1 MSAAIYPFEIL
12 AARLDG
18 DLHYDTKWR
27 ILYATDASAYREIP
41 AAVCL
46 PAHSGDITEVLKF
59 CREHE
64 LPVIPR
70 TAGTSL
76 AGQVVGR
83 GMVLDFS
90 KYMNRILEL
99 NTDEAWVK
107 VEPGVILDELNAFL
121 KPHGLFFGPE
131 TSTSNRCMMG
141 GMVANNACGSH
152 SLVYGSTRDHT
163 LEIEAILYDGSK
175 VLCKELT
182 NDQFRAKC
190 IGNTLENKI
199 YNQIFSI
206 LSDKEN
212 RQEIKEQYPDQRLR
226 RRNTGYALDL
236 LAASMPFDD
245 STSYFNFCKMLA
257 GSEGSLAIFTAIKLN
272 LVPLPPP
279 EKALVCV
286 HLNSVEEALHA
297 NLIALK
303 YDPVA
308 VELIDKVVLD
318 CTKTNITQQK
328 NRFFIKDDPGAILI
342 VEFASHTK
350 KEIEQAAAGME
361 SHMRK
366 ESLGY
371 HFPVIF
377 GHDIPKVWALRK
389 AGLGLLSNVPGDAK
403 PVAVIEDTAVH
414 VEQLPDFIRELQQI
428 MSRLGLSCV
437 YHAHIGTGELHLR
450 PVLNLKN
457 PADVERFYQVA
468 KETAFLVKKYRGSL
482 SGEHGDGRLR
492 AEFIPIVLGEKVT
505 RLLQE
510 VKQTWDPHNLLNPGK
525 IVHPPPMRSSLR
537 YSPGQSM
544 KKFPAMFRYPEA
556 GSFLAAVEKCNG
568 SGDCRKPHTMGGVM
582 CPSYH
587 ATRDEDATT
596 RGRANLLREF
606 ITRSPKKNPFHHREI
621 VEVLELCI
629 SCKACKAECPANVDM
644 AKYKAEALHQ
654 HHLTQGIPWRS
665 RLIGAFHQLY
675 GLGAAMPALFN
686 FIATK
691 KTSQLLI
698 KKIIGFAQ
706 ERPLPLLQGVTLKGW
721 TKKNLKEL
729 NHRHQGDKHLYLF
742 CDEFTNLTDS
752 DTGIHAILLLHE
764 MGYRVSVIKHHDSG
778 RAALSKGLLK
788 KAKEAANANVNS
800 FEGIVNEKEP
810 LVGIEPSAILG
821 FRDEYPL
828 LVDNHLQDKAK
839 ELARHVYTFEEFICR
854 ELEAGQI
861 DTSLFNERP
870 KQVLFHGH
878 CHQKALSSNQYALR
892 MMAIPANTTVSEID
906 CGCCGMAGSFGYE
919 KAHYD
924 LSMRI
929 GELSLFPA
937 VRAASPQTI
946 IAASGTSCRSQIHDG
961 TGRKALHPI
970 DVLFHML
977 KEKPP
982 DR

>member
-1 MSAAIYPFEIL
+1 MSAANYPFETL
-12 AARLDG
+12 AARLEG
-18 DLHYDTKWR
+18 DLYYDTKWR
-27 ILYATDASAYREIP
+27 ILYATDASAYRELP

-46 PAHSGDITEVLKF
+46 PAHAGDISEVLGF

-64 LPVIPR
+64 LPLIPR

-83 GMVLDFS
+83 GLVLDFS

-131 TSTSNRCMMG
+131 TSTSNRCMIG

-163 LEIEAILYDGSK
+163 LEIEAMLSDGSV
-175 VLCKELT
+175 VLFKSLT
-182 NDQFRAKC
+182 NDEFRAKC
-190 IGNTLENKI
+190 IGNTLENNI

-212 RQEIKEQYPDQRLR
+212 RQEIMEQYPDPRLR

-236 LAASMPFDD
+236 LAETRPFDD
-245 STSYFNFCKMLA
+245 NTTYFNFCNMLA
-257 GSEGSLAIFTAIKLN
+257 GSEGSLAIFTTIKLN

-303 YDPVA
+303 YEPVA

-318 CTKTNITQQK
+318 CTRTNITQQK

-342 VEFASHTK
+342 VEFAAYTRN
-350 KEIEQAAAGME
+350 EIEQTAASME
-361 SHMRK
+361 LHMRK
-366 ESLGY
+366 EALGY
-371 HFPVIF
+371 HFPVLF
-377 GHDIPKVWALRK
+377 NNDIPKVWALRK

-414 VEQLPDFIRELQQI
+414 VEQLPAFIRELQEI
-428 MSRLGLSCV
+428 MGRLKLSCV

-468 KETAFLVKKYRGSL
+468 KETAYLVKKYRGSL

-510 VKQTWDPHNLLNPGK
+510 VKQTWDPYKLLNPGK
-525 IVHPPPMRSSLR
+525 IVFPAPMRSSLR
-537 YSPGQSM
+537 YSPGQGR
-544 KKFPAMFRYPEA
+544 KKFPAMFSYPEA
-556 GSFLAAVEKCNG
+556 GSFLSAVEKCNG

-587 ATRDEDATT
+587 ATLDEDATT

-606 ITRSPKKNPFHHREI
+606 ITHSPKKNPFHHREI

-629 SCKACKAECPANVDM
+629 SCKACKSECPANVDM

-654 HHLTQGIPWRS
+654 YYLTQGIPWRS
-665 RLIGAFHQLY
+665 RLIGAFHKLY
-675 GLGAAMPALFN
+675 SLGAIMPGLFN
-686 FIATK
+686 LVATAT
-691 KTSQLLI
+691 TSQSLI
-698 KKIIGFAQ
+698 KRIIGFAR
-706 ERPLPLLQGVTLKGW
+706 ERPLPLLRRYTLKAW
-721 TKKNLKEL
+721 VKKNLDEL
-729 NHRHQGDKHLYLF
+729 NNRLNGSKHLYLF

-752 DTGIHAILLLHE
+752 DTGINAILLLHQL
-764 MGYRVSVIKHHDSG
+764 GYRVSIIKHHDSG

-788 KAKEAANANVNS
+788 NAKEAAIANVKA
-800 FEGIVNEKEP
+800 FEGLVNEKEP
-810 LVGIEPSAILG
+810 LIGIEPSAILG
-821 FRDEYPL
+821 FRDEYPM
-828 LVDNHLQDKAK
+828 LVDKHLYDKAK
-839 ELARHVYTFEEFICR
+839 ELARYVYTYEEFICR

-861 DTSLFNERP
+861 DTSLFENIPR
-870 KQVLFHGH
+870 QVLFHGH
-878 CHQKALSSNQYALR
+878 CHQKALSSNQYSLK
-892 MMAIPANTTVSEID
+892 MMSIPANTVVHEID

-919 KAHYD
+919 KEHYE

-937 VRAASPQTI
+937 VRAATPQTI

-961 TGRKALHPI
+961 TGRIALHPI
-970 DVLFHML
+970 NVLYNML